1 MVHDQGVT
9 QSGHPRSPC
18 ALRQVVD
25 VQAAGYA
32 PERRHQ
38 SVQGQFGAALDSPG
52 GPAVPVRAGTVAEVP
67 TTRDRLTA
75 APSVV
80 FGQPTAGRATGLAA
94 GGGSRRTAAAVVLA
108 VTVLISGCVPASG
121 TATQA
126 GAPSAS
132 MDTASTDTASTD
144 TASTDTAPAATG
156 PAVSPPPAPPA
167 TAPTVIVP
175 PVTAPSMTAPTAPS
189 PVPVA
194 PVAAAPGTAVAQLQ
208 ELPVKGRA
216 PKTGYDRD
224 MFGTAW
230 TDDVTVDG
238 GRNGCDTRNDILARD
253 LTGHTTKAGTGG
265 CLVLTGV
272 LADPFTASTI
282 PFKRGDST
290 SSDVQIDHVVAL
302 SDAWLKGAQQL
313 NERTRRDL
321 ANDPLNLLAVDGP
334 SNSAKGDGDAA
345 TWLPPNRASRCD
357 YVALQVAVKHR
368 YGLWVTEAERDAIV
382 RVLGD
387 CPQHPATDPRSRNV
401 PAMADRAGYPTADG
415 ALPAPAEAPAPAVP
429 VDRAPAAGEP
439 AGGGDPRLS
448 SCQGVIDAGYGP
460 YTRGQPEYDWYRDGD
475 NDGTVCE

>member
-1 MVHDQGVT
+1 M
-9 QSGHPRSPC
+9 
-18 ALRQVVD
+18 
-25 VQAAGYA
+25 
-32 PERRHQ
+32 
-38 SVQGQFGAALDSPG
+38 
-52 GPAVPVRAGTVAEVP
+52 
-67 TTRDRLTA
+67 
-75 APSVV
+75 
-80 FGQPTAGRATGLAA
+80 
-94 GGGSRRTAAAVVLA
+94 LA
-108 VTVLISGCVPASG
+108 VTVLISGCVPAVG

-126 GAPSAS
+126 DAPSAPV
-132 MDTASTDTASTD
+132 DTASR
-144 TASTDTAPAATG
+144 DTAPAAKG
-156 PAVSPPPAPPA
+156 PAVSPLPAPPA
-167 TAPTVIVP
+167 TAPSA
-175 PVTAPSMTAPTAPS
+175 TAPSMTAPSMTAPPAPS

-194 PVAAAPGTAVAQLQ
+194 PVAAAPGTVVAQLQ

-224 MFGTAW
+224 MFGIAW

-282 PFKRGDST
+282 PFQRGGST

-302 SDAWLKGAQQL
+302 SDAWQKGAQQL
-313 NERTRRDL
+313 DEPTRRDL

-345 TWLPPNRASRCD
+345 TWLPPNRAFRCD
-357 YVALQVAVKHR
+357 YVALQVAIKHR
-368 YGLWVTEAERDAIV
+368 YGLWVTEAERDAIA

-387 CPQHPATDPRSRNV
+387 CPQHPVIDPGSRNV
-401 PAMADRAGYPTADG
+401 PAMPDRASYPTADN
-415 ALPAPAEAPAPAVP
+415 ARPAPAEAPAPAAP
-429 VDRAPAAGEP
+429 VHPDPAAGKP
-439 AGGGDPRLS
+439 AGGGDPRLT